1 MLSSSSLLLLLV
13 VVNVGAI
20 VVVVVVVVVFVV
32 FSCCRRR
39 NRYYMSSLL
48 LLLLSFLV
56 VCRHRCVS
64 RGRSCSCLATARSGP
79 ARSGQSAPSVPGRP
93 GSVVSPAV
101 IISAR
106 RNCVRVGLI
115 ASVILFLPNPRRPL
129 GVTSRNLRPRRT
141 APGRTA
147 QRDGGGDGLDRERLG
162 GRPAFQERNAYISN
176 TYLFLPHRRSSG
188 HSFVGLGRCVVVVSR
203 SFARSG
209 RPLPSGAEQ
218 ASYIRLSVRK
228 SDTIKRTPPK
238 IHIRNSRDVL
248 AHAMSTGRLSRSTP
262 LSHCPPPPPSTAI
275 TLQCCDCHPRKS
287 SSRSYYYIIILY

>member
-1 MLSSSSLLLLLV
+1 MSSSSSSLLLLLV
-13 VVNVGAI
+13 VVSVGTI
-20 VVVVVVVVVFVV
+20 VVVVVVVVVVFVV

-39 NRYYMSSLL
+39 NRYYMSS
-48 LLLLSFLV
+48 LLLSFLV

-93 GSVVSPAV
+93 GSVVSPAL

-129 GVTSRNLRPRRT
+129 GVTSRNLGPRRT
-141 APGRTA
+141 APDRTA

-162 GRPAFQERNAYISN
+162 VRPAFQERNAHISN

-188 HSFVGLGRCVVVVSR
+188 HSFVGLGRRVVVVSR
-203 SFARSG
+203 SLALSFGSPARVGSRAG
-209 RPLPSGAEQ
+209 FLYPALGAQ
-218 ASYIRLSVRK
+218 K
-228 SDTIKRTPPK
+228 
-238 IHIRNSRDVL
+238 
-248 AHAMSTGRLSRSTP
+248 
-262 LSHCPPPPPSTAI
+262 
-275 TLQCCDCHPRKS
+275 
-287 SSRSYYYIIILY
+287 